1 MFDFA
6 GCGQIFQKRRFFS
19 LQSIDRAV
27 DIGCRRV
34 EAELGR
40 GRDDLAV
47 LSANGD
53 FKFIKWVHGRSP
65 RAPDEFF
72 PIRWLANRDLASV
85 PLLPRRLRPGRA
97 VVLDMT
103 SLRGWHWRMALGRR
117 APFASGLWIIRVA
130 AISRIPLSF
139 FCSRHAIQLRSV
151 HIRISADRPVGL
163 FFAGKAP
170 RADARRD

>member
-34 EAELGR
+34 KAELRR
-40 GRDDLAV
+40 GRDDFTV

-72 PIRWLANRDLASV
+72 PIRCLATRDLDSV
-85 PLLPRRLRPGRA
+85 SLLHRLPPPGWPSCWIWPRC
-97 VVLDMT
+97 D
-103 SLRGWHWRMALGRR
+103 
-117 APFASGLWIIRVA
+117 
-130 AISRIPLSF
+130 
-139 FCSRHAIQLRSV
+139 
-151 HIRISADRPVGL
+151 VGI
-163 FFAGKAP
+163 
-170 RADARRD
+170 

>member
-34 EAELGR
+34 EAELGG
-40 GRDDLAV
+40 GRDDRAV

-72 PIRWLANRDLASV
+72 PIRCLANRDLDSV
-85 PLLPRRLRPGRA
+85 SLLHRLPPLWWA

-103 SLRGWHWRMALGRR
+103 SLAMSAFSECLTRALGRR
-117 APFASGLWIIRVA
+117 APFASGLWIIMVA
-130 AISRIPLSF
+130 AVSRIPLSF
-139 FCSRHAIQLRSV
+139 FLQPPCYSTPLSSYSYFCRS
-151 HIRISADRPVGL
+151 
-163 FFAGKAP
+163 
-170 RADARRD
+170 